1 MELLGWELGVAESI
15 AIVILIGMS
24 VDYVVH
30 LANHYIE
37 SVYPDKY
44 RRMRMALKD
53 LGISIISGAS
63 TTIGSGMFLFLATI
77 LIFNKFAILIV
88 STILFSLAYSLFFFS
103 ALNHMFG
110 P

>member
-1 MELLGWELGVAESI
+1 MAGWELGVAESI

-30 LANHYIE
+30 LANHYVE
-37 SVYPDKY
+37 SVYPDRY
-44 RRMRMALKD
+44 RRMKMALKD

-63 TTIGSGMFLFLATI
+63 TTIGSGIFLFLGTM
-77 LIFNKFAILIV
+77 LVFNKFAILIT

-103 ALNHMFG
+103 SFCHLIG